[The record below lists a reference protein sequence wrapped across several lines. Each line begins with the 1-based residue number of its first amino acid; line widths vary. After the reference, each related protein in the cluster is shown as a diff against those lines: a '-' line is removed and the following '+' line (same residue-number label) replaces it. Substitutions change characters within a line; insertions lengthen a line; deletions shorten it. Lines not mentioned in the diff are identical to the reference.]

1 MELDDAGETSRS
13 PDEPES
19 DMAGH
24 APDTSSEDVSSSG
37 ATPPAGARPHAPP
50 PDLSSSDASPAGSSL
65 DSESSGGASRAGAT
79 RAEPSSA
86 NGDSTGASFANEP
99 SAGSSGGTSGAKPTG
114 RTGRNLPLAIG
125 VGLGLGS
132 LVLLSVY
139 TVREIFLAVMVVF
152 LFIGM
157 RELTE
162 AFKSRDL
169 HVPFIPVATGM
180 VGTPVVAYVWGPTA
194 TVAAVGL
201 TVLALL
207 TTRMLEG
214 ADGYVRDVSAGALVV
229 GYLVLV
235 GGIVALLMRPEDG
248 DDRVIIF
255 IAATVASDTGGFFAG
270 SFLGK
275 HKLAP
280 TISPKKTWEGVTGS
294 ALMCMLV
301 GGWLVWWRLDGGTVW
316 QGVLVGLAAVVT
328 ATVGDLVESMIKRD
342 LGIKDLGTI
351 LPGHGGVMDR
361 LDSLVVTAPVVWL
374 LLELFVPS

>member
-1 MELDDAGETSRS
+1 MSGPTPDASIEGT
-13 PDEPES
+13 PP
-19 DMAGH
+19 
-24 APDTSSEDVSSSG
+24 SG
-37 ATPPAGARPHAPP
+37 ATPGSGARAHAPP
-50 PDLSSSDASPAGSSL
+50 SDSTSTNA
-65 DSESSGGASRAGAT
+65 SSGGVPSGAT
-79 RAEPSSA
+79 AFGGAFSRTDGNSASGPSAEGSSADGASA
-86 NGDSTGASFANEP
+86 NGA
-99 SAGSSGGTSGAKPTG
+99 SGAAEGKRQT

-125 VGLGLGS
+125 VGLALGS
-132 LVLLSVY
+132 LVLLSLY
-139 TVREIFLAVMVVF
+139 TVKEIFLAVMIVF

-162 AFKSRDL
+162 SFKSRDIN
-169 HVPFIPVATGM
+169 VPFIPVATGM

-194 TVAAVGL
+194 TVAAVSL
-201 TVLALL
+201 TMLALL
-207 TTRMLEG
+207 TTRMTEG
-214 ADGYVRDVSAGALVV
+214 ADGYVRDVSTGALVT

-235 GGIVALLMRPEDG
+235 GGIVALLMRPDDG
-248 DDRVIIF
+248 DHRIVIF
-255 IAATVASDTGGFFAG
+255 IATTVASDTGGFFAG

-301 GGWLVWWRLDGGTVW
+301 GGWLVWWLLDGGRIW
-316 QGVLVGLAAVVT
+316 QGVLVGLAVVVT
-328 ATVGDLVESMIKRD
+328 ATAGDLVESMMKRD